1 MGYQLIATDLDGT
14 LLNSRSMLSQRTINT
29 IERLKVLDKIIVIAS
44 GRTYGEIVRLIEPL
58 NLLSYHKAY
67 FICYN
72 GVLTV
77 KTHPFTVLMK
87 MSLHKEDVQEI
98 IKSIGPTDLKFH
110 VFGDNKLFLSN
121 DIELSLESHQSKD
134 TKILK
139 VDMNHYDQIEDVY
152 KILLY
157 HDKKRLDTFKNNLP
171 PYIANNFSVVK
182 SNDQLLEIF
191 HKEGSKGH
199 ALEYLS
205 NILKIDR
212 DEVIAFGDEEND
224 MTMIQYAGLG
234 VAMGNAKPNVIAAAD
249 YITLSHDFD
258 GVAVALDKYIK

>member
-1 MGYQLIATDLDGT
+1 MAYQIIATDLDGT
-14 LLNSRSMLSQRTINT
+14 LLNSRSVLSQKTINT
-29 IERLKVLDKIIVIAS
+29 IERLKALDKIIVIAS
-44 GRTYGEIVRLIEPL
+44 GRTYGEIVRLTEPL

-72 GVLTV
+72 GVLTIR
-77 KTHPFTVLMK
+77 TNPFTVLMK
-87 MSLHKEDVQEI
+87 MSLHKDDVQNI
-98 IKSIGPTDLKFH
+98 IKSMGKTDLKFH
-110 VFGDNKLFLSN
+110 VFGDSKLFLSH
-121 DIELSLESHQSKD
+121 DIEMSLASHQSND
-134 TKILK
+134 TAIVKI
-139 VDMNHYDQIEDVY
+139 DMNQYDQIEDVY

-157 HDKKRLDTFKNNLP
+157 HDKKRLDLFKSNLP
-171 PYIANNFSVVK
+171 EYISKNYSVVK

-199 ALEYLS
+199 ALEHLS
-205 NILKIDR
+205 KVLKINK
-212 DEVIAFGDEEND
+212 DEIIAFGDEEND

-234 VAMGNAKPNVIAAAD
+234 VAMGNAKPDVIAAAD